1 MTVVIF
7 DSHGVEHVR
16 VEEDSLGPLGI
27 SAGSSPSLFLV
38 LQETT
43 ISNLTSLLNGVSPAE
58 SGASL
63 GS

>member
-7 DSHGVEHVR
+7 DSHGVEHVL
-16 VEEDSLGPLGI
+16 VEDSLEPLGI

-38 LQETT
+38 LLQGAN
-43 ISNLTSLLNGVSPAE
+43 ISNLASLLNGVSPAG
-58 SGASL
+58 SGAGL